1 MATARPRY
9 PRGVQPID
17 EPELTPQLIRSR
29 ADALMAR
36 LRAVAESAGRDPGAF
51 RLIAVTKGF
60 AADVAAA
67 ALRAGLTAL
76 GENRVQEARP
86 KAEALPQ
93 ADWHL
98 IGHLQSNK
106 ARQAVRLFSTIHSV
120 DSIDLLLR
128 LDRLAAEEGRAT
140 RLLLQVNVSGEERK
154 EGFDGTW
161 FASEATHPG
170 QLREVLDEL
179 RAVSVVGLM
188 TMAPFGIASSEQ
200 HDVFARLRELRDLLA
215 QRIGRELP
223 ELSMGMSGDA
233 EAAVAE
239 GSSMIR
245 VGTAIFGPR
254 PHS

>member
-1 MATARPRY
+1 M
-9 PRGVQPID
+9 QPID

-29 ADALMAR
+29 ADVVMAR
-36 LRAVAESAGRDPGAF
+36 LRAVAEAAGRDPRAF
-51 RLIAVTKGF
+51 RLVAVTKGF
-60 AADVAAA
+60 PAEVAAA
-67 ALRAGLTAL
+67 ALRAGLTTL
-76 GENRVQEARP
+76 GENRVQEARL
-86 KAEALPQ
+86 KAEALPE

-106 ARQAVRLFSTIHSV
+106 VRQAVRLFSTIHSV

-128 LDRLAAEEGRAT
+128 LDRIAAEEGRTT
-140 RLLLQVNVSGEERK
+140 RLLLQVNVSGEDRK

-161 FASEATHPG
+161 FTAEATQAG
-170 QLREVLDEL
+170 QLREALDRL
-179 RAVSVVGLM
+179 RAVRVAGLM
-188 TMAPFGIASSEQ
+188 TMAPFGSPPDEQ
-200 HDVFARLRELRDLLA
+200 HDVFARLRQLRDLLA
-215 QRIGRELP
+215 ARAGHELP

-254 PHS
+254 PHA